1 MCCHVFCIVYVR
13 GHAPYRELW
22 AIRDNRKILNFV
34 FYLAEDICWGTHHH
48 QSPVSPHPPS
58 HIQSDKLA
66 TTMRHDSYLLA
77 DTTIHNI
84 ATDWGHCRY
93 YLNILKVGDTDEP
106 LVRVP
111 VAPSCGQ
118 NARFRPQV
126 AFWCRIPRMFL
137 RGHKVQLQ
145 HFCLKLTCLWRGPV
159 WELLLHSC
167 TLSSSNM
174 SLKFLAK
181 SGSYFHGAVRRKP
194 GARALHSASKSSIR
208 RFVITEKAPTRAF
221 S

>member
-1 MCCHVFCIVYVR
+1 MIHIFWPIQQYTTLPRTVDIV
-13 GHAPYRELW
+13 
-22 AIRDNRKILNFV
+22 
-34 FYLAEDICWGTHHH
+34 DI
-48 QSPVSPHPPS
+48 S
-58 HIQSDKLA
+58 
-66 TTMRHDSYLLA
+66 
-77 DTTIHNI
+77 
-84 ATDWGHCRY
+84 
-93 YLNILKVGDTDEP
+93 ILKVADTDEP

-126 AFWCRIPRMFL
+126 AVWCRIPRMFL

-159 WELLLHSC
+159 WELLLQSC

-194 GARALHSASKSSIR
+194 GASTGAWKLICFLVPPCNCSCLGCWGDHKR
-208 RFVITEKAPTRAF
+208 
-221 S
+221 